1 MLDAP
6 SPDAVPVLL
15 ARDTLTWL
23 RQLADDTRVNANR
36 VAFDASGR
44 PGADAFATF
53 MAQRDH
59 AVQAARLVMACD
71 AALGQPDAAALA
83 RIAQHGGAA
92 HA

>member
-1 MLDAP
+1 VLDAP
-6 SPDAVPVLL
+6 SPALVPVLL

-44 PGADAFATF
+44 PGPDAFATF

-59 AVQAARLVMACD
+59 AVQAALVVMACD
-71 AALGQPDAAALA
+71 AALRQPDPVALQ
-83 RIAQHGGAA
+83 RVAQHGGAA